1 MLPILNF
8 CFNLLFGMRIVIHEL
23 LWNDI
28 ELFYI
33 QIVEK
38 LWTKIYNLKIDI
50 LQKKRTF
57 FLLIYSNRTNLFL
70 FLFFSKFKKKN
81 KLTEVTRQMK
91 LRFPR
96 EKNPNVSSNSF
107 GQLGRKLHGA
117 VNAFRSKIF
126 ETFPISIMTQSQAFR
141 STFNANT
148 IFESYFN

>member
-1 MLPILNF
+1 MFQSFVWNAHNNSRTPLKWYRAVLYSDCWKIVDK
-8 CFNLLFGMRIVIHEL
+8 NLQFKNRY
-23 LWNDI
+23 
-28 ELFYI
+28 F
-33 QIVEK
+33 
-38 LWTKIYNLKIDI
+38 T
-50 LQKKRTF
+50 KKRTF

-70 FLFFSKFKKKN
+70 SFFSKFKKKN

>member
-1 MLPILNF
+1 MFQSFVWNAHSNSRTPLKWYRAVLYSDCWKIVDK
-8 CFNLLFGMRIVIHEL
+8 NLQFKNRY
-23 LWNDI
+23 
-28 ELFYI
+28 F
-33 QIVEK
+33 
-38 LWTKIYNLKIDI
+38 TK
-50 LQKKRTF
+50 KKD
-57 FLLIYSNRTNLFL
+57 FL
-70 FLFFSKFKKKN
+70 FIDLFQSNEPFSFFFSKFKKKN